1 MLKDE
6 IKKNNK
12 KRKRKNL
19 ESTCQTRGLDH
30 ETEIIS

>member
-6 IKKNNK
+6 IKKK
-12 KRKRKNL
+12 TIRRERGKIL
-19 ESTCQTRGLDH
+19 SQTRGLDH